1 MPRGQPP
8 GRLAPP
14 SSLRFA
20 LSGMSTS
27 YANVVNAFS
36 TREEF
41 TLLFGTN
48 QTWSLGLGKTV
59 DIKLSNRLVMNPLVA
74 KRLHVL
80 MGLQQNPDQQDLD
93 GNMIGDSCS
102 LIDPVSGGVSRD
114 SDVDGVPDSID
125 NCLWTYLPISSD
137 RNFIGP

>member
-1 MPRGQPP
+1 MAKSNESNNEGAAKTNMP
-8 GRLAPP
+8 
-14 SSLRFA
+14 SVNWDD
-20 LSGMSTS
+20 SGMSTS

-48 QTWSLGLGKTV
+48 QTWSLGTGKTV

-80 MGLQQNPDQQDLD
+80 MGRLLEEYENRYGTLE
-93 GNMIGDSCS
+93 
-102 LIDPVSGGVSRD
+102 VSGASPVAGTPT
-114 SDVDGVPDSID
+114 DG
-125 NCLWTYLPISSD
+125 
-137 RNFIGP
+137 

>member
-1 MPRGQPP
+1 MAKSKESNNEGAAKTNMP
-8 GRLAPP
+8 
-14 SSLRFA
+14 SVNWDD
-20 LSGMSTS
+20 SGMSTS

-48 QTWSLGLGKTV
+48 QTWSLGAGKTV

-80 MGLQQNPDQQDLD
+80 MGRLLEEYESRY
-93 GNMIGDSCS
+93 GA
-102 LIDPVSGGVSRD
+102 LEVSGASPAAG
-114 SDVDGVPDSID
+114 
-125 NCLWTYLPISSD
+125 TPIKS
-137 RNFIGP
+137 

>member
-1 MPRGQPP
+1 MAKSRESDKESAAKTNMP
-8 GRLAPP
+8 
-14 SSLRFA
+14 SVNWDD
-20 LSGMSTS
+20 SGMSTS

-48 QTWSLGLGKTV
+48 QTWSLGAGKTV

-80 MGLQQNPDQQDLD
+80 MGRLLQEYESRYGKLE
-93 GNMIGDSCS
+93 IS
-102 LIDPVSGGVSRD
+102 GVSPSPEALTD
-114 SDVDGVPDSID
+114 S
-125 NCLWTYLPISSD
+125 
-137 RNFIGP
+137 

>member
-1 MPRGQPP
+1 MAKSNESNNESAAKANMP
-8 GRLAPP
+8 
-14 SSLRFA
+14 SVNWDD
-20 LSGMSTS
+20 SGMSTS

-48 QTWSLGLGKTV
+48 QTWSLGAGKTV

-80 MGLQQNPDQQDLD
+80 MGRLLEEYESRYGTLEVAGASPAAGTPTD
-93 GNMIGDSCS
+93 G
-102 LIDPVSGGVSRD
+102 
-114 SDVDGVPDSID
+114 
-125 NCLWTYLPISSD
+125 
-137 RNFIGP
+137 